1 MGMIKS
7 EAVPE
12 PTRHPRT
19 LAWFLLIAFVAANG
33 FDYKPPEIPPAGH
46 AAKFPQHETHK
57 DEAVTIAI
65 DPYGPE
71 KDSVF
76 HVKFYDHR
84 VLPVR
89 LIISNDSDKP
99 LSLMD
104 AQIQF
109 TTAKKAKGEPLT
121 KEDVERAIG
130 NSVEPQD
137 RSSAGLPLPVPIPRR
152 KPKRLPKDS
161 DEEIDY
167 LIFKAKAVE
176 PHNTQSGF
184 LFFDVSGVQQPL
196 IGSHILFTGIRNGDG
211 QELFY
216 FDIPLQK

>member
-1 MGMIKS
+1 MRRNRLWASALVLGC
-7 EAVPE
+7 
-12 PTRHPRT
+12 
-19 LAWFLLIAFVAANG
+19 FLTADAY
-33 FDYKPPEIPPAGH
+33 DYKPPEIPPPGH
-46 AAKFPQHETHK
+46 AAKFLQHETHPN
-57 DEAVTIAI
+57 EGVTIAI

-71 KDSVF
+71 KESAF

-89 LIISNDSDKP
+89 LIISNDSDQP
-99 LSLMD
+99 LSL
-104 AQIQF
+104 ANATIQF
-109 TTAKKAKGEPLT
+109 TTSRKAKGEPLAR
-121 KEDVERAIG
+121 EDVERAIA

-137 RSSAGLPLPVPIPRR
+137 QSTTRVPLPVPMPRS
-152 KPKRLPKDS
+152 KPKRLPKNTQ
-161 DEEIDY
+161 EEIDY

-196 IGSHILFTGIRNGDG
+196 IGSHILFTGIRNGEG

>member
-1 MGMIKS
+1 MRRQRLW
-7 EAVPE
+7 A
-12 PTRHPRT
+12 
-19 LAWFLLIAFVAANG
+19 AALLLGGLLAANAY
-33 FDYKPPEIPPAGH
+33 DYKPPEIPPAGH
-46 AAKFPQHETHK
+46 AAKFLQHETHK
-57 DEAVTIAI
+57 NEGVTIAI

-89 LIISNDSDKP
+89 LVISNDSDLP
-99 LSLMD
+99 LSLAD
-104 AQIQF
+104 AHIEF
-109 TTAKKAKGEPLT
+109 TTLRKAKGGPLT
-121 KEDVERAIG
+121 KEDVERAIA

-137 RSSAGLPLPVPIPRR
+137 RSTTRVPLPVPIPRS
-152 KPKRLPKDS
+152 KPKRLPKNT
-161 DEEIDY
+161 DEEIEY

-196 IGSHILFTGIRNGDG
+196 IGSHILFTGIRNGEG

>member
-1 MGMIKS
+1 MLRQQKMWAS
-7 EAVPE
+7 AM
-12 PTRHPRT
+12 
-19 LAWFLLIAFVAANG
+19 LLICLVTADAY
-33 FDYKPPEIPPAGH
+33 DYKPPEIPPAGH
-46 AAKFPQHETHK
+46 AAKFVQHETHK
-57 DEAVTIAI
+57 EEGVSIAI
-65 DPYGPE
+65 EPYGPE

-76 HVKFYDHR
+76 HVKFYEHR

-89 LIISNDSDKP
+89 LVISNDTDQP
-99 LSLMD
+99 LSLAD
-104 AQIQF
+104 AHIEF
-109 TTAKKAKGEPLT
+109 TTLHKAKGEPLT
-121 KEDVERAIG
+121 KEDIERAVA
-130 NSVEPQD
+130 NSAEPQD
-137 RSSAGLPLPVPIPRR
+137 QSTTRVPLPIPIPRS
-152 KPKRLPKDS
+152 KPKRLPKNT

-196 IGSHILFTGIRNGDG
+196 IGSHIVFTGIRNGEG

>member
-1 MGMIKS
+1 MG
-7 EAVPE
+7 
-12 PTRHPRT
+12 RHRLWASALL
-19 LAWFLLIAFVAANG
+19 LAAFVAG
-33 FDYKPPEIPPAGH
+33 FAYDYKPPEIPPAGH
-46 AAKFPQHETHK
+46 AAKFEQHETHK
-57 DEAVTIAI
+57 EERVTIAI
-65 DPYGPE
+65 DAYGPE

-76 HVKFYDHR
+76 HVRFYDHR

-89 LIISNDSDKP
+89 VVISNDSDQP
-99 LSLMD
+99 LSLAD
-104 AQIQF
+104 AHIQF
-109 TTAKKAKGEPLT
+109 TTLRKAKGEPLT
-121 KEDVERAIG
+121 KEDIERAVA
-130 NSVEPQD
+130 NSTEPQD
-137 RSSAGLPLPVPIPRR
+137 QSTTRVPLPVPIPRS
-152 KPKRLPKDS
+152 KPRRLPKNTE
-161 DEEIDY
+161 EEIDY